1 MPKVDIE
8 LVKRILERNELDVRQ
23 VSQILEDINIELS
36 GQIDEEEKVP
46 PVKKQFVIMV
56 SDPKGTLN
64 AKDYIGWV
72 LQIPEEDSPYV
83 SQERLIRAAYEF
95 NQTKK
100 GRRLPV
106 RTVGETC
113 ENVSTRL
120 LKEQNIWV
128 KTKEPVMVVTT
139 NNQIPL
145 EKKQKEE
152 LVYAE
157 A

>member
-1 MPKVDIE
+1 MPKVDLE
-8 LVKRILERNELDVRQ
+8 LVKRILERNELDIRQ
-23 VSQILEDINIELS
+23 VSQILEDINVELT
-36 GQIDEEEKVP
+36 GQIDDEEKPP

-56 SDPKGTLN
+56 SDPKGDLE

-83 SQERLIRAAYEF
+83 SQERLIRSAYEF
-95 NQTKK
+95 NQSKK

-106 RTVGETC
+106 RTIGETC
-113 ENVSTRL
+113 ENVSTRI

-139 NNQIPL
+139 NNKIPF
-145 EKKQKEE
+145 EKAQKEE
-152 LVYAE
+152 PVYAE